1 MTIGKAL
8 ISRGS
13 VYQKIILYFLILSIM
28 TALICA
34 GVYHNG
40 HTVIRKEI
48 SEVIRE
54 KNKGNA
60 NNVYNICQQIRM
72 MLYQFGDTDEIL
84 DLIILKQ
91 KTDSSDP
98 SREAQITKK
107 IQNIQDDLLMI
118 WKGNTMLQEVTLICP
133 SLDQVITTGSTRP
146 ISEEDRMLL
155 AYYEDNE
162 TSGNLFSYQGDLMIL
177 SEYLLGEYYIY
188 TTLTS
193 YALENGFGQSTWQGS
208 GKSFLYDTRSRESI
222 GSTDTGVQ
230 ELLSDDEWKE
240 AVGFPQSYQ
249 GFLYDVSRISRSDLI
264 SVTCYESR
272 EIYGVTGL
280 YQAFFLILLAVIV
293 LGAMLFSRS
302 LYALLHRPLHVLM
315 DGLEKVRGGD
325 LDTVITI
332 EREDEFRDIY
342 ESFNSMTS
350 RLKQLIE
357 KTYRQEIL
365 LKKSELKQLQ
375 AQISP
380 HFLYN
385 SFIVLSNRIRAEDY
399 EFASEFSRELGQYFM
414 FLTRNGREF
423 LPLKE
428 ELEHAW
434 TYARI
439 QHVRFKNRVTLE
451 LDELDSS
458 WEKIL
463 VPRLIVQPVFE
474 NVFKYVVGNTG
485 DLVALHMGFLS
496 AEDSIRIIIENSGE
510 ISDEEL
516 ATIGDKLGKTDDEI
530 HGMAN
535 IHQRLQLIYEGN
547 GGVELGRSSL
557 GGLMVTLKLMKEIPK
572 EES

>member
-222 GSTDTGVQ
+222 GSTDTSVQ

-485 DLVALHMGFLS
+485 DLVALHMGFLY

>member
-485 DLVALHMGFLS
+485 DLVALHMGFLY